1 MAIERLNNIVF
12 IMDSRV
18 PMKKNEK
25 FRGTIKSLLQSE
37 KSLVHDRNRREGEV
51 GDLGRSP
58 SMQF

>member
-1 MAIERLNNIVF
+1 
-12 IMDSRV
+12 MDSRV